1 MNNEFGVSRCK
12 VANVGGKLLLRLY
25 RSITNDAKA
34 LHAEQFSAGSK
45 PVKYEIDGIMT
56 RKNSGSTRNA

>member
-1 MNNEFGVSRCK
+1 MNDELGVSRCK
-12 VANVGGKLLLRLY
+12 VAYVSGKFLLRLY

-56 RKNSGSTRNA
+56 